1 VWSQRSIGA
10 LPCPAPPRPASRG
23 PRTANPRSKKEEGF
37 EALGAYLLGHA
48 SARTPTSLNEIDLAT
63 QVGRE
68 TNAASR
74 LRAPQNF
81 QCPEPGERRPPVTDR
96 RVSPPPIP
104 AGRVR
109 RTNSP
114 TPRTVC
120 MPVAGRG
127 TGENEITTPAASTSC
142 SIGAVWCS
150 GVLSAADAEAAECVL
165 LSLSLSAAA
174 LTLSAT
180 TASQHG
186 RALGQR

>member
-1 VWSQRSIGA
+1 VESNKDRWEPCPA
-10 LPCPAPPRPASRG
+10 LPCPASRG

-74 LRAPQNF
+74 LSALQNF

-120 MPVAGRG
+120 MPRG
-127 TGENEITTPAASTSC
+127 LL
-142 SIGAVWCS
+142 GAVVLGRS
-150 GVLSAADAEAAECVL
+150 VRRRRRGGGVCAA
-165 LSLSLSAAA
+165 LSLSAAA

>member
-120 MPVAGRG
+120 MPVA
-127 TGENEITTPAASTSC
+127 C
-142 SIGAVWCS
+142 SVRWCS